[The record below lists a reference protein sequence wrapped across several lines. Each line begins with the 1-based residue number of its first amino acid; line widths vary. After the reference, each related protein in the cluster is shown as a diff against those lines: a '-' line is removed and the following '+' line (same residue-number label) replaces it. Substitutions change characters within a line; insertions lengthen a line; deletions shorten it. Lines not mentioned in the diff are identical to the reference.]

1 MHDITFPLRATTEW
15 LVRPTTFPTIRRRC
29 RTCPSTAYRTQGRFR
44 VNAHHKLLDI
54 WLLARCVRCD
64 RTVKLTVLERVH
76 VRAVEPAMLSG
87 FRDDSPELAAKL
99 LADPQLAHRNDVT
112 LDWTDAW
119 AIKMR
124 PDELP
129 KADILDV
136 GVRFAQCIPLRTTA
150 LIATGLALSRAE
162 VTKHIAAGRI
172 TSGQGLTGRCT
183 QDFSFVF
190 HQP

>member
-1 MHDITFPLRATTEW
+1 
-15 LVRPTTFPTIRRRC
+15 
-29 RTCPSTAYRTQGRFR
+29 
-44 VNAHHKLLDI
+44 
-54 WLLARCVRCD
+54 
-64 RTVKLTVLERVH
+64 
-76 VRAVEPAMLSG
+76 MLSG

-119 AIKMR
+119 TIRMR

-136 GVRFAQCIPLRTTA
+136 SVRFAQCIPLRTTA
-150 LIATGLALSRAE
+150 LIATGLALSRTE

-172 TSGQGLTGRCT
+172 TSDQRLTGRCT

-190 HQP
+190 RRP